1 MGQLVNEL
9 PTTSPFPYDSFLQM
23 GLLNQVI

>member
-1 MGQLVNEL
+1 MNELVNEL
-9 PTTSPFPYDSFLQM
+9 STTSPFPYDRFLQM